1 MTLPFDPNDPFQGIE
16 ARARL
21 KEGDPDVAGL
31 EAKLRRLE
39 EHDPLPAQSR
49 RPNLL
54 RRLLRLIHGG
64 GD

>member
-1 MTLPFDPNDPFQGIE
+1 VTLPFDPNDPFQGIE

-31 EAKLRRLE
+31 EAKLRAAE
-39 EHDPLPAQSR
+39 AQNALPSR
-49 RPNLL
+49 RPNLF
-54 RRLLRLIHGG
+54 RRLLRVIRGG